1 MDKKENLAL
10 DAYLKLMRAAEST
23 TARIHQHLSS
33 VGLTMSQFGVL
44 EALQHLGPLCQ
55 KDIGRKLLR
64 SSGNITLVID
74 NLEKRGLVRRER
86 DPNDRRFFVV
96 HLTDEG
102 RKIIGDLF
110 PRHAKVITGEM
121 SILSTAEQ
129 KTLANLCKKLG
140 LKTKKNANHKGT
152 KDTKVHS

>member
-1 MDKKENLAL
+1 MDTKETRAL

-44 EALQHLGPLCQ
+44 EAVHHLGPLCQ

-86 DPNDRRFFVV
+86 NPIDRRFFVV
-96 HLTDEG
+96 HLTAEG
-102 RKIIGDLF
+102 IKTISDLF
-110 PRHAKVITGEM
+110 PRHARVIAGEM
-121 SILSTAEQ
+121 NVLSTAEQ
-129 KTLANLCKKLG
+129 NTLANLCKKLG
-140 LKTKKNANHKGT
+140 LKTKRNSNHKDTKGT
-152 KDTKVHS
+152 KL